1 MTKLSFRLNSNSG
14 RIFLVHLDL
23 FTYSSLRYMETRLT
37 RGPITSFGSVY
48 GHWYEKEKVLVGT
61 NCPFSTSK

>member
-14 RIFLVHLDL
+14 KILLVDLDL

-37 RGPITSFGSVY
+37 RGPIAFFGSV
-48 GHWYEKEKVLVGT
+48 
-61 NCPFSTSK
+61 

>member
-14 RIFLVHLDL
+14 KILLVHLDL

-37 RGPITSFGSVY
+37 RGPIAFFSSV
-48 GHWYEKEKVLVGT
+48 
-61 NCPFSTSK
+61 